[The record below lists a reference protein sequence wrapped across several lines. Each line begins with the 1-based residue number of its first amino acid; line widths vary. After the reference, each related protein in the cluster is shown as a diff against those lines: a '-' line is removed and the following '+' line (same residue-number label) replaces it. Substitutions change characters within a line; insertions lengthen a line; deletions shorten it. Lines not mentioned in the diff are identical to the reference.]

1 MMAKRNNEWTE
12 RKIEKYI
19 KEGRGQGEL
28 SNYKPWLTIQNVSSR
43 GNSNRLKGWKTNR
56 GHEFLSDLEEK
67 YFFTQEWRKE
77 VIDIREQ
84 FPLNRELT
92 HKISEEKGI
101 NHPICTNTQT
111 LVVLTTD
118 FFLTIRSGEKIK
130 YIART
135 VKPSNELEDRR
146 TIEKFEVEREYWARK
161 GISWGIVTEKDIPIE
176 LSENISW
183 VYEHYYLEDIKNETL
198 VKVFLKYLMN
208 FQQADKNLIS
218 LCNEFDEKFNLDVGS
233 SINFFK
239 HLVARKVISVD
250 MREKKLNPNS
260 LCVQEITFN
269 QGEGDNCDY
278 AIS

>member
-1 MMAKRNNEWTE
+1 MMVKRNKEWTE

-56 GHEFLSDLEEK
+56 GHEFLSNLEEK
-67 YFFTQEWRKE
+67 YFFTQEWREE

-101 NHPICTNTQT
+101 NHPICTKTQT

-118 FFLTIRSGEKIK
+118 FFLTIQSGDKIK
-130 YIART
+130 YITRT

-146 TIEKFEVEREYWARK
+146 TIEKFEVERDYWARK
-161 GISWGIVTEKDIPIE
+161 GISWGIVTEKDIPIA

-183 VYEHYYLEDIKNETL
+183 VYEHYYLEGIENVTL
-198 VKVFLKYLMN
+198 VKVFLKFLMN

-218 LCNEFDEKFNLDVGS
+218 LCNEFDEKYNLDVGT
-233 SINFFK
+233 SINYFK

-250 MREKKLNPNS
+250 MIEKKLNPNN

-269 QGEGDNCDY
+269 QGEGDNFDY

>member
-1 MMAKRNNEWTE
+1 MAKRNNEWTE

-92 HKISEEKGI
+92 QKISEEKGI